1 MKISQ
6 ILMSLTIDIMNFSRD
21 PIGKAIHGYSKN
33 QKDLDII
40 VKSDICE
47 NDIIPLEV
55 LFRSFNEMPEI
66 EKTALSRV
74 KGKILDVGACAGP
87 HSLELINRG
96 HKNIHAIDI
105 SKGSIE
111 YLKSKNICAEQS
123 SFLNHKQTKYD
134 TILMLMNGIGVAGKL
149 SNLKKTLQHANK
161 LLNTGGI
168 LLCDSSDIKY
178 LYEEEDGSLWID
190 LNEEYYGNFRFQME
204 YKNEK
209 SSWFDWLYVDYDNL
223 HKTAIEAGFK
233 CQKITD
239 ENEHYLAELTK
250 I

>member
-74 KGKILDVGACAGP
+74 KGKILDVVMNLKRNSKSFGKVSKFLLNEG
-87 HSLELINRG
+87 
-96 HKNIHAIDI
+96 DI
-105 SKGSIE
+105 LFVPKHYAHGYECLS
-111 YLKSKNICAEQS
+111 NNC
-123 SFLNHKQTKYD
+123 
-134 TILMLMNGIGVAGKL
+134 TILYHLEKYRDPKYESGISYSDRRVINKWFTKKPIL
-149 SNLKKTLQHANK
+149 SKR
-161 LLNTGGI
+161 
-168 LLCDSSDIKY
+168 D
-178 LYEEEDGSLWID
+178 ID
-190 LNEEYYGNFRFQME
+190 L
-204 YKNEK
+204 
-209 SSWFDWLYVDYDNL
+209 
-223 HKTAIEAGFK
+223 
-233 CQKITD
+233 
-239 ENEHYLAELTK
+239 
-250 I
+250 